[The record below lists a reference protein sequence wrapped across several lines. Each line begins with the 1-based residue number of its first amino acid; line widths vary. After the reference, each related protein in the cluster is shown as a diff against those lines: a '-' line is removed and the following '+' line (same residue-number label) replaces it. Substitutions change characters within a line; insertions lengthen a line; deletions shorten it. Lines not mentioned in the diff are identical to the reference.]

1 MPRIVIKLKKP
12 EPVQEPV
19 ATPVPV
25 PLPVP
30 QPVAVPVAVATPV
43 PVKKRTVIRLGK
55 PLPQP
60 VPVPVQEPVQ
70 VKKKTVIKLKKQ
82 VIVPPPPA
90 PGVYVTKAME
100 AFETI
105 REYCLLNNVPITEE
119 HVKWYQE
126 ELLQEKKEFD
136 EFWERCA
143 ETKANIECVLRG
155 DDEWTT
161 ELALNAARQKV
172 KALPIQE
179 GDIGPMPEYGT
190 KDFWAWCHK
199 RKKLKEQ
206 KEAAIIAAGGKVKEK
221 KPKVS
226 KVKPQATSTQ

>member
-12 EPVQEPV
+12 DPVQEPV
-19 ATPVPV
+19 ATSVP
-25 PLPVP
+25 
-30 QPVAVPVAVATPV
+30 VPVAVATPLAV
-43 PVKKRTVIRLGK
+43 PVKKRTIIKLGK
-55 PLPQP
+55 PLPVA
-60 VPVPVQEPVQ
+60 VPEPVQEPVQ
-70 VKKKTVIKLKKQ
+70 VKKKTIIKLKKQ

-105 REYCLLNNVPITEE
+105 REYCLINKVPITEE

-143 ETKANIECVLRG
+143 ETKANMECVFRG

-172 KALPIQE
+172 KALPIKE

-206 KEAAIIAAGGKVKEK
+206 KEAAIIAAGGVIKEK
-221 KPKVS
+221 KPKV
-226 KVKPQATSTQ
+226 KPRAT

>member
-1 MPRIVIKLKKP
+1 V
-12 EPVQEPV
+12 
-19 ATPVPV
+19 
-25 PLPVP
+25 
-30 QPVAVPVAVATPV
+30 PVAVP
-43 PVKKRTVIRLGK
+43 I
-55 PLPQP
+55 
-60 VPVPVQEPVQ
+60 QEPVQ
-70 VKKKTVIKLKKQ
+70 AKKKTVIKLKKQ
-82 VIVPPPPA
+82 VAIPPPPA

-126 ELLQEKKEFD
+126 ELIQEKKEFD

-143 ETKANIECVLRG
+143 ETKANMECVFRG

-161 ELALNAARQKV
+161 ELAINAARQKV

-179 GDIGPMPEYGT
+179 GDIGPMPDYGT

-206 KEAAIIAAGGKVKEK
+206 KEAAIIAAGGVVKVK
-221 KPKVS
+221 KPKTS
-226 KVKPQATSTQ
+226 KAKPRAT